1 MSRYGGRFA
10 TLLVVGCWLLGKTRT
25 GQRLTTNN
33 QQLRAIMMAVAIG
46 ILSPTMA
53 NACPVCFGDPNSP
66 LVKGA
71 NNGVWVLLGII
82 ALVQIGFVALF
93 ISFWKRARQL
103 RAKREQFRLIEGGVR

>member
-1 MSRYGGRFA
+1 MRSRFA
-10 TLLVVGCWLLGKTRT
+10 TTDKRK
-25 GQRLTTNN
+25 R
-33 QQLRAIMMAVAIG
+33 RAVIAGLAVAMIVPS
-46 ILSPTMA
+46 IA